1 MEDKMNKEFIQKLI
15 IAFVQNGTL
24 SLPKINIGGGRDAN
38 EDQAEKDLFEA
49 LTRIGRLEEKMIKEF
64 EEIDFD
70 LERAVQIIRARHSN
84 LS

>member
-1 MEDKMNKEFIQKLI
+1 MDKEFIQKLI

-24 SLPKINIGGGRDAN
+24 TLPKNDIGGSPDAKEN
-38 EDQAEKDLFEA
+38 QAEKDLFEA

-84 LS
+84 RS

>member
-1 MEDKMNKEFIQKLI
+1 MDKEFIQKLI

-24 SLPKINIGGGRDAN
+24 TLPKINIGGSSDAKEN
-38 EDQAEKDLFEA
+38 QAEKDLFEA

-84 LS
+84 RS

>member
-1 MEDKMNKEFIQKLI
+1 MDKEFIQKLI

-24 SLPKINIGGGRDAN
+24 TLPKINIGESPDAKEN
-38 EDQAEKDLFEA
+38 QAEKDLFEA

-84 LS
+84 RS

>member
-1 MEDKMNKEFIQKLI
+1 MDKEFIQKLI

-24 SLPKINIGGGRDAN
+24 TLPKINIGGSPDAKEN
-38 EDQAEKDLFEA
+38 KAETDIFEA

-84 LS
+84 RS

>member
-1 MEDKMNKEFIQKLI
+1 MNKEFIQKLI

-24 SLPKINIGGGRDAN
+24 SLPKINLGGGRDAK

-70 LERAVQIIRARHSN
+70 LERAVQIIHARHSN
-84 LS
+84 RS